1 VAYDSNTRKVPEK
14 EEHAKIMKIYELAA
28 KSSGEKMQTTA

>member
-14 EEHAKIMKIYELAA
+14 EGHAKIMKIYELAEEN
-28 KSSGEKMQTTA
+28 SRQKMQTTA

>member
-14 EEHAKIMKIYELAA
+14 EEHGKIMKIYELAE
-28 KSSGEKMQTTA
+28 KNSGQKMQTTA